1 MTLVID
7 RNSFFDLGKCYIRKF
22 ISVAR
27 INECQTV
34 LVSVLFSFS
43 PSYVDQTTL
52 AGPHLGSCSYLA
64 TSDTHI
70 FAPLLL
76 RALRCQ
82 TQDFSQ
88 RRPFLFFFLSL
99 VFFLVT
105 MLSGQ
110 KRTTCLLP
118 QFESQLHKCP
128 ETSTGLE
135 CHTCRVSHNSVTQQH
150 TRWVGH
156 SAVYT
161 VRTVHG
167 NSGMF

>member
-1 MTLVID
+1 MVHTHICITFYFTLRCRIRNRMTLVID

-88 RRPFLFFFLSL
+88 RRPFLFFFFISRIFFSHDVKWAKTNDMSAASVRITITQVPWNFYGAGMPYLSC
-99 VFFLVT
+99 F
-105 MLSGQ
+105 
-110 KRTTCLLP
+110 
-118 QFESQLHKCP
+118 
-128 ETSTGLE
+128 
-135 CHTCRVSHNSVTQQH
+135 
-150 TRWVGH
+150 
-156 SAVYT
+156 A
-161 VRTVHG
+161 
-167 NSGMF
+167 